1 MADELTI
8 KVCRYINENFR
19 PRYKSNR
26 EFADSCGVD
35 EKTMR
40 LIQEENYNLSLLLF
54 QRICDSQNVKMSEV
68 LAKIGK

>member
-54 QRICDSQNVKMSEV
+54 QRICDSQSVKMSEI